1 MPQAVWRAG
10 SGLAVLLGIVAWIA
24 GFLPPQE
31 AGRVGAY
38 RQAASKFDC
47 PKAQLEPE
55 GDKTWMRL
63 LEVDAPPGHAVYAFA
78 STQHNAQA
86 EQWVALL
93 PDTETGEPR
102 YLAPLAGGWIYVITT
117 PAAWP
122 SLARHAIA
130 PPAEGDAKS
139 AGYIHGPE
147 PHWLEPD
154 SLPGLPGDARV
165 CALEWRR

>member
-1 MPQAVWRAG
+1 MPQAVWLAG
-10 SGLAVLLGIVAWIA
+10 SGLAVLLGVVVWIA

-31 AGRVGAY
+31 AGWVGAY